1 MKQDATSLQ
10 MRTAELATAIVR
22 QLGNKPTVT
31 REIVGMGTVNHV
43 FVVGTPSGEELVVR
57 FCRDP
62 SDIDTYDEESWCLH
76 AARRCGVPV
85 PELIAVGEL
94 DGVRYIVQS
103 FVEGENADSHRS
115 PELWRTL
122 GRYACMVNGIAM
134 DSSAPLG
141 LFGRFGRDPVRSWR
155 AHVEYNLE
163 QLGSDDPLIR
173 LNVYAPSQQ
182 RALRACIESLH
193 DRIDRFGLTHGDLVP
208 RNVLLPSAGPAT
220 LVDWGSASVGP
231 APFLDYLRI
240 ATDDDNEG
248 FSRADLNA
256 FAEGYGLRL
265 DRVVPLAEDIHLL
278 NRIDLVRWALDHQ
291 RLDRLPEIVSKA
303 RRTVALRLRT

>member
-1 MKQDATSLQ
+1 MV
-10 MRTAELATAIVR
+10 ELAAAIVR
-22 QLGNKPTVT
+22 QVGNKPTAT
-31 REIVGMGTVNHV
+31 REIVGLGSVNHV
-43 FVVGTPSGEELVVR
+43 FVVGTPSGEEWVVR

-62 SDIDTYDEESWCLH
+62 SDIDKYDEESWCLL

-122 GRYACMVNGIAM
+122 GRYACMVNDIPMA
-134 DSSAPLG
+134 SSAPQG
-141 LFGRFGRDPVRSWR
+141 LFGRFGRDPVRDWR

-173 LNVYAPSQQ
+173 LNVYAPSQEQ
-182 RALRACIESLH
+182 ALRACIESLH

-208 RNVLLPSAGPAT
+208 RNVLLPGAGPAT
-220 LVDWGSASVGP
+220 VIDWGSASVGP

-240 ATDDDNEG
+240 ASDDDHEG
-248 FSRADLNA
+248 FSPADLEA
-256 FAEGYGLRL
+256 FAEGYGFRI
-265 DRVVPLAEDIHLL
+265 DRVVRLAEDINLL
-278 NRIDLVRWALDHQ
+278 SRIDLVRWALDHQ

-303 RRTVALRLRT
+303 RRAVAQRVGT